1 MDKAMW
7 EQLNLDTSW
16 GIGEQAFAA
25 LTAIVR
31 EKPGAVKTLVEFG
44 SGASSI
50 RLAKAFSESHIV
62 SIESDQRCFQN
73 TQQLA
78 ERYLKQA
85 NFTLLYQPLTFQ
97 TYGPGEILTY
107 KDNNA
112 LASRTIDCV
121 LIDGPP
127 FYTLRGRE
135 ACLYQ
140 IYEQL
145 PIGGMIILDDYRRA
159 SEKAILKNWL
169 AVYPQS
175 FAVEI
180 LKVGHYLA
188 VLRKLKDVAP
198 RWNAPVKCQDS
209 RQVRK
214 HYRIIQ
220 SLLLQLGHKDLF
232 NPSKRWNSLG
242 RSILQVVLAM
252 REAYGISAE
261 RIEAAAQRYATLSW
275 LERQRLKIE
284 GVPVC
289 LHLLNLAR

>member
-1 MDKAMW
+1 MR

-31 EKPGAVKTLVEFG
+31 EELGTVKTLVEFG
-44 SGASSI
+44 SGVSSI
-50 RLAKAFSESHIV
+50 RLAKAFAGSHII

-85 NFTLLYQPLTFQ
+85 DFTLFYQPLAFQ
-97 TYGPGEILTY
+97 IYGPGEILTY

-112 LASRTIDCV
+112 LASLKIDCV
-121 LIDGPP
+121 FIDGPP
-127 FYTLRGRE
+127 FYTFRGRE

-140 IYEQL
+140 VYAQL
-145 PIGGMIILDDYRRA
+145 PIGGIVILDDYRRA

-180 LKVGHYLA
+180 LKVGHHLA
-188 VLRKLKDVAP
+188 VLKKLKDIVP
-198 RWNAPVKCQDS
+198 QWNAPVKCQDS
-209 RQVRK
+209 QQVRK
-214 HYRIIQ
+214 NYRIIQ
-220 SLLLQLGHKDLF
+220 SFLLQLGHKGFF
-232 NPSKRWNSLG
+232 NPSKCCNSLE
-242 RSILQVVLAM
+242 RSIIQAVLAM

-284 GVPVC
+284 GVSVC
-289 LHLLNLAR
+289 LRLLNLAR